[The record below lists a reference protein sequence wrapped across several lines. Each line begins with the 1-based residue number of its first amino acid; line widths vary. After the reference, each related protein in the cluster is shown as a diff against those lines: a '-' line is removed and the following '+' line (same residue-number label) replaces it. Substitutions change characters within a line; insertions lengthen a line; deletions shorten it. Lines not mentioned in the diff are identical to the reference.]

1 MIFNISPQASTSLA
15 IDYRLHDAVNLQV
28 AVYDAAGKLLRILL
42 EGFKDS
48 GAHSLVWEN
57 STLQKGS
64 YFIHFRQPH
73 RQWVKKVSVC

>member
-15 IDYRLHDAVNLQV
+15 IDYRLHHAVNIQV

-42 EGFKDS
+42 EGVKDS
-48 GAHSLVWEN
+48 GAHSLVWDS
-57 STLQKGS
+57 STLKKGA

-73 RQWVKKVSVC
+73 RQWVKRIFVA